1 MFCPSQV
8 GFYFILFSF
17 FVPFFFLD
25 SCLFSNGGGKMWI
38 LEYGKVGRSWEE
50 LENEI
55 IIIIYDKN
63 LFPI

>member
-1 MFCPSQV
+1 M
-8 GFYFILFSF
+8 
-17 FVPFFFLD
+17 
-25 SCLFSNGGGKMWI
+25 GGGKMWI

>member
-1 MFCPSQV
+1 
-8 GFYFILFSF
+8 
-17 FVPFFFLD
+17 
-25 SCLFSNGGGKMWI
+25 MWI